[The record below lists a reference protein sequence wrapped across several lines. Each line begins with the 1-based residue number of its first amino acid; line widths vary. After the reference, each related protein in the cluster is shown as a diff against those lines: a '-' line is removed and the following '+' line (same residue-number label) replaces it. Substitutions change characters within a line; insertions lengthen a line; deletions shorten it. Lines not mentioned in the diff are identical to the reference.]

1 MNAEGEL
8 CEGQRKGGK
17 SKWGG
22 LSMFFIDIYGNVTM
36 RAIIL
41 CN

>member
-22 LSMFFIDIYGNVTM
+22 LSVFFSICMYDMNEKIES
-36 RAIIL
+36 
-41 CN
+41 